1 MALTELLGFV
11 ELLGFI
17 ELSKQEDL

>member
-1 MALTELLGFV
+1 LEQTASH

-17 ELSKQEDL
+17 ELAS